1 MAIQQ
6 QIHAAIACAAQC
18 FIGLARYVLATL
30 GLECVQLSRAYI
42 LSGTQGV
49 FVVIIIGRIIL
60 RKDLDHRVSSTIEN
74 GYCQFPSLNTLL
86 H

>member
-30 GLECVQLSRAYI
+30 GLECVQLSRVYI

-60 RKDLDHRVSSTIEN
+60 GRISTI
-74 GYCQFPSLNTLL
+74 G
-86 H
+86 